1 MASHWKSTP
10 TYWCKFCS
18 TYVRETAIERKNHE
32 SSIKH
37 QNNIQRSLREL
48 HKTKE
53 RDERDKQR
61 AKDEVARLNDLVGGK
76 KWGKKIESGGIIGAK
91 VITARSDGGKVH
103 DAAQRKAHAEQL
115 AALGVQLPD
124 ELKKEVTG
132 VGEWETVSTRVI
144 DEGEAA
150 TGNSLADI
158 LKQES
163 IKKEES
169 KEDVVKGMHKRRVD
183 DEDEDVLGD
192 DEVRRKKAAWG
203 SRMKAYPGKA
213 VEEDDGQDL
222 DALLSGLARKQQPAT
237 SEDGG
242 EGQDAGNDIKEE
254 PPEPVDAAEVAPDV
268 KAEDGG
274 DAEDGI
280 TAPPIPVFKKRKG
293 KK

>member
-1 MASHWKSTP
+1 M
-10 TYWCKFCS
+10 
-18 TYVRETAIERKNHE
+18 RETPIERKNHE

-61 AKDEVARLNDLVGGK
+61 AKDEVARLNGLVGGK
-76 KWGKKIESGGIIGAK
+76 NGAKMMESGGIIGAN
-91 VITARSDGGKVH
+91 VITGSSGSGKVY

-150 TGNSLADI
+150 TGTSLADI

-163 IKKEES
+163 IKEES
-169 KEDVVKGMHKRRVD
+169 KEDVVKGMHKRRAD
-183 DEDEDVLGD
+183 GDEDVLGE

-242 EGQDAGNDIKEE
+242 EGQDAGNGIKEE